1 MFTVDDH
8 QYLRPGA
15 PMHDLYAAVRSA
27 LLALGPGVTERPCK
41 HYIAFKA
48 RSNFV
53 DVEPLRHCLR
63 LMLNLRFDDLDDP
76 WELAENLT
84 GRWHRGNGDAA
95 ISLDRAEAL
104 PYVMRLVRQAFERQA
119 SRPGAPAPRS
129 R

>member
-15 PMHDLYAAVRSA
+15 PMHDLYGALRNA

-95 ISLDRAEAL
+95 IGLDRAEAL
-104 PYVMRLVRQAFERQA
+104 PYVMRLVRQA